1 MRSFGITAK
10 RLQHAPYFIE
20 EPVSNFVSRI
30 RNRLAH
36 LVGGVQPV
44 GVTLA
49 DFLSIPK
56 HYLACGLTF
65 EYMMVVYAVQH
76 IRSLHSV

>member
-49 DFLSIPK
+49 DS
-56 HYLACGLTF
+56 
-65 EYMMVVYAVQH
+65 
-76 IRSLHSV
+76 